1 MTTLYARSVPE
12 HGCNMHTHTMQA
24 LPRMACAEQDGT
36 PDGVLGAL
44 LHQALPKAV
53 QCRWHL
59 APTPP
64 EPLGAGA

>member
-12 HGCNMHTHTMQA
+12 PGCDMHTHTMQA

-44 LHQALPKAV
+44 FAQSIAQGCAMQVEPGTNPS
-53 QCRWHL
+53 Q
-59 APTPP
+59 
-64 EPLGAGA
+64 PLGAGA